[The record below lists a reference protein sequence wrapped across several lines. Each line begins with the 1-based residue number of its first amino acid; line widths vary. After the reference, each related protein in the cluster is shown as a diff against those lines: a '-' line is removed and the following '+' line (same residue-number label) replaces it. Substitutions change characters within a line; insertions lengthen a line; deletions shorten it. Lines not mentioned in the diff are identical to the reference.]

1 MKLET
6 REWIAKADGDFYDA
20 QRGVRARKHPN
31 HDGVCSHAQ
40 QCIEKYFKAR
50 LVEAGI
56 AFPKTHDLVRL
67 LDLVAPAEA
76 SWELWRPELD
86 VLTDY
91 AVAFRYPAESAT
103 KKEAHR
109 AFAICKR
116 LRVQIRH
123 GFGLRELRQGPQR
136 RRRTPPARSS

>member
-6 REWIAKADGDFYDA
+6 REWIGKADGDFYDA
-20 QRGVRARKHPN
+20 QRGVRARKNPN
-31 HDGVCSHAQ
+31 YDGVCFHAQ

-56 AFPKTHDLVRL
+56 GFPKTHDLVRL
-67 LDLVAPAEA
+67 LDLISSAEA
-76 SWELWRPELD
+76 SWELWRSELD

-103 KKEAHR
+103 RQEAKR

-116 LRVQIRH
+116 LRAQIRH
-123 GFGLRELRQGPQR
+123 GLGLQEPRDSKKR
-136 RRRTPPARSS
+136 RR

>member
-20 QRGVRARKHPN
+20 QRGVRARKHAN
-31 HDGVCSHAQ
+31 HDGVCFHTQ
-40 QCIEKYFKAR
+40 QCIEKYLKAR

-56 AFPKTHDLVRL
+56 TFPKTHDLVRL
-67 LDLVAPAEA
+67 LELVSPVEA
-76 SWELWRPELD
+76 SWELWRSELD

-103 KKEAHR
+103 KQEAKR

-116 LRVQIRH
+116 LREQIRD
-123 GFGLRELRQGPQR
+123 GFGLREPRQKPKR
-136 RRRTPPARSS
+136 RR

>member
-31 HDGVCSHAQ
+31 YDGVCFHAQ

-56 AFPKTHDLVRL
+56 VFPKTHDLVRL
-67 LDLVAPAEA
+67 LDLVSPAEA
-76 SWELWRPELD
+76 SWELWRSELD

-103 KKEAHR
+103 KQEARR

-116 LRVQIRH
+116 LRVQIRDAL
-123 GFGLRELRQGPQR
+123 GLREPGSRAKR
-136 RRRTPPARSS
+136 RR

>member
-6 REWIAKADGDFYDA
+6 SEWIAKADGDFYDA

-31 HDGVCSHAQ
+31 YDGVCFHAQ

-50 LVEAGI
+50 LVDAGI
-56 AFPKTHDLVRL
+56 VFPKTHDLVRL
-67 LDLVAPAEA
+67 LDLVSPAEP
-76 SWELWRPELD
+76 SWELWRSELD

-103 KKEAHR
+103 KQEAKR
-109 AFAICKR
+109 AFAICRR
-116 LRVQIRH
+116 LRAQIRD
-123 GFGLRELRQGPQR
+123 GFGLHEPRQKPKR
-136 RRRTPPARSS
+136 RR

>member
-31 HDGVCSHAQ
+31 YDGICFHAQ

-50 LVEAGI
+50 LLEAGI

-67 LDLVAPAEA
+67 LDLVSPTET
-76 SWELWRPELD
+76 SWELWRSELD

-103 KKEAHR
+103 KAEAKR

-116 LRVQIRH
+116 LRTQIRAT
-123 GFGLRELRQGPQR
+123 FGLHEPRRMTHR
-136 RRRTPPARSS
+136 RR